1 MTNKDLTTTL
11 KAGYVIITP
20 AGQNA
25 RNLGI
30 LQELAIEHFSGMLNQ
45 SHIEEARDKMSNG
58 EMIKNLP
65 EMSIDGL
72 LKASPFLLDLAGQM
86 NNPKSES
93 YGEEI
98 YKLMFSSDEFSPDL
112 YPNLNGLLKVEN
124 AIGKVTGKGG
134 FFSKWF

>member
-1 MTNKDLTTTL
+1 MTNKDLITTL

-20 AGQNA
+20 AGQSA
-25 RNLGI
+25 QNLGI
-30 LQELAIEHFSGMLNQ
+30 LQELAIDHFSGMLNQ

-72 LKASPFLLDLAGQM
+72 SKASLFLVELAVQM
-86 NNPKSES
+86 NNSKSER

-98 YKLMFSSDEFSPDL
+98 YNLMFSPDKFSPEL

-124 AIGKVTGKGG
+124 NLGKVFGKGG
-134 FFSKWF
+134 FFSKW